1 MKSSLRNSRIAASDC
16 ISDCISDCK
25 DVTEESANPALISA
39 PDAAGDPATTLSEAH
54 DSEVH
59 DSEVHDKDMGEAA
72 LASARLLWASRVWL
86 GYALLIGLAAGAII
100 ALSIPSRY
108 ESSVQLMPPDS
119 QSTNGMAMLAAL
131 AAKSGS
137 GVSALAGDALGVKSS
152 GSLFIGILRSRTVE
166 DRLVARFQLK
176 KIYRARLDE
185 DARRQLL
192 ENTGAS
198 EDRKSGIINLTVTD
212 RDRQRAQAM
221 AMAYVEELNRLV
233 AELSTSSA
241 HRERVFLEER
251 LATVKQDLDRASH
264 QLGEFSSR
272 NATIDVQAQGHTMV
286 EAAAALQGQLIAA
299 ETERQSLETIYSSN
313 NARVR
318 AVQAQVSELRSQLQK
333 LGGANEEA
341 DAQASGQDNSKISG
355 KDNIKIK
362 DSGNDSGIGKANPDS
377 LYPSLRQ
384 LPLLGVQYAELYRQ
398 AKIEEA
404 VFETLTQ
411 QFEIAK
417 VQEAKETPSVK
428 VLDDASLPERHSFP
442 PRTMIALFGGFVAL
456 AGSAF
461 WLLARER
468 WERTSA
474 LDSKKQFAEEVFRDV
489 NSMMPWATPN
499 GSRWQAA
506 SHRVWIRFANRA
518 PALSAEDPHGHARD
532 PYADHRYAADL
543 RTDDLPTDEL
553 HSGDLHAQDRYARAH
568 QDDNS

>member
-1 MKSSLRNSRIAASDC
+1 
-16 ISDCISDCK
+16 
-25 DVTEESANPALISA
+25 
-39 PDAAGDPATTLSEAH
+39 
-54 DSEVH
+54 
-59 DSEVHDKDMGEAA
+59 
-72 LASARLLWASRVWL
+72 
-86 GYALLIGLAAGAII
+86 
-100 ALSIPSRY
+100 
-108 ESSVQLMPPDS
+108 
-119 QSTNGMAMLAAL
+119 
-131 AAKSGS
+131 
-137 GVSALAGDALGVKSS
+137 
-152 GSLFIGILRSRTVE
+152 
-166 DRLVARFQLK
+166 
-176 KIYRARLDE
+176 
-185 DARRQLL
+185 
-192 ENTGAS
+192 
-198 EDRKSGIINLTVTD
+198 
-212 RDRQRAQAM
+212 
-221 AMAYVEELNRLV
+221 
-233 AELSTSSA
+233 
-241 HRERVFLEER
+241 
-251 LATVKQDLDRASH
+251 
-264 QLGEFSSR
+264 
-272 NATIDVQAQGHTMV
+272 MV
-286 EAAAALQGQLIAA
+286 EAAATLQGQLIAA
-299 ETERQSLETIYSSN
+299 ETERQSLETIYSPN

-333 LGGANEEA
+333 LGGTGEEA
-341 DAQASGQDNSKISG
+341 DSQASGQDDITTSG

-362 DSGNDSGIGKANPDS
+362 GSRNDSGDDSGIGKANPDS

-461 WLLARER
+461 WLLARQR

-518 PALSAEDPHGHARD
+518 PGLPGEDPNRHARD
-532 PYADHRYAADL
+532 PYSDDRYAADL
-543 RTDDLPTDEL
+543 QTDDLPTNEL
-553 HSGDLHAQDRYARAH
+553 HPDDLDAQDHYARAH